1 VATPPAKTRTP
12 NEIANAIA
20 QSGDVDVALYNGP
33 IGRFFDEEVISKS
46 LRRKRRSNLLMM
58 LVTEGGNPD
67 SAYRMARCL
76 QSKYQKFSVFISGYC
91 KSAGTLIAIGAHELV
106 IGDHGELGPLD
117 IQMAKKDELV
127 DRQSGLTVI
136 SALDFLREKAY
147 SSFEEI
153 FYDFEEK
160 TGGIVTVQTASKIAV
175 EIVTGIISPI
185 ASQIDPL
192 HVGDAARS
200 LRIAEQ
206 YGFRLAQNSKSIQPA
221 GLLRLLTGYASH
233 GFVIDRREATTIFGH
248 VREPSANELELSE
261 VLGPKSKRP
270 ANPRPTLNQ
279 VFEFLSDE
287 VQPRVGARHGK
298 GNAISA
304 RKRRPSTNSGIQP
317 ARTRSSAGKSVST
330 GPGRKQQS
338 EAPKIQARSRE
349 GRSGRK
355 GNGLTAN

>member
-1 VATPPAKTRTP
+1 
-12 NEIANAIA
+12 
-20 QSGDVDVALYNGP
+20 
-33 IGRFFDEEVISKS
+33 
-46 LRRKRRSNLLMM
+46 
-58 LVTEGGNPD
+58 
-67 SAYRMARCL
+67 
-76 QSKYQKFSVFISGYC
+76 
-91 KSAGTLIAIGAHELV
+91 
-106 IGDHGELGPLD
+106 
-117 IQMAKKDELV
+117 MAKKDELV

-287 VQPRVGARHGK
+287 VQPRVRSAPWKRKCDLSPKATPLNKFRDSACANSFERRKERFNWTWPEAAIRGAENPGEEP
-298 GNAISA
+298 
-304 RKRRPSTNSGIQP
+304 RRPIRP
-317 ARTRSSAGKSVST
+317 KGKR
-330 GPGRKQQS
+330 PDR
-338 EAPKIQARSRE
+338 
-349 GRSGRK
+349 
-355 GNGLTAN
+355 

>member
-1 VATPPAKTRTP
+1 
-12 NEIANAIA
+12 
-20 QSGDVDVALYNGP
+20 
-33 IGRFFDEEVISKS
+33 
-46 LRRKRRSNLLMM
+46 
-58 LVTEGGNPD
+58 
-67 SAYRMARCL
+67 
-76 QSKYQKFSVFISGYC
+76 
-91 KSAGTLIAIGAHELV
+91 
-106 IGDHGELGPLD
+106 
-117 IQMAKKDELV
+117 
-127 DRQSGLTVI
+127 VI

-175 EIVTGIISPI
+175 EIVSGIISPI

-206 YGFRLAQNSKSIQPA
+206 YGFRLAQNSKSIGPA

-233 GFVIDRREATTIFGH
+233 GFVIDRREATTIFAH
-248 VREPSANELELSE
+248 VREPSAGELELSDA
-261 VLGPKSKRP
+261 LGPRSKRP
-270 ANPRPTLNQ
+270 ATPRPTFNQ

-298 GNAISA
+298 ANAVSA
-304 RKRRPSTNSGIQP
+304 RKRRPASSPGIQP
-317 ARTRSSAGKSVST
+317 ARARAGTGKGVST
-330 GPGRKQQS
+330 GPNRKRQP
-338 EAPKIQARSRE
+338 ETPKIQARRRE
-349 GRSGRK
+349 DRPSRK